1 MRTTGTDPVSR
12 QGRGGG
18 RPIASLPALAALVLG
33 SGGLSLLWGAG
44 VVPVLGAEGSPGALP
59 GATASMT
66 DSVPLWEVRG
76 DPGSA
81 DPVERGAY
89 LARAGNCV
97 VCHTEDPADPAGFMA
112 GGKEVPSPFGAF
124 HSTNITPDPETGI
137 GGWSRADFVR
147 SMREGRSPDG
157 SHFYPSFP
165 YTSFT
170 GMTDGDLDDLYAFLQ
185 AVPSVRQENRSHDLR
200 WFATL
205 GPGLAAW
212 KTLNFR
218 EWRFEPD
225 PDRDEEW
232 NRGAYLSQAVAH
244 CAECHSPRTRTG
256 AIVANRRYAGTPEGP
271 DGQPAPNITPDET
284 GITGWS
290 QRHLERY
297 LEFGMTPEGDFA
309 GGSMAEIINHGTGY
323 LTPEDRRA
331 IAVYILSLAPVPNQ
345 ED

>member
-1 MRTTGTDPVSR
+1 MAAP
-12 QGRGGG
+12 
-18 RPIASLPALAALVLG
+18 LLAVGVLLLG
-33 SGGLSLLWGAG
+33 SGGALDTL
-44 VVPVLGAEGSPGALP
+44 PV
-59 GATASMT
+59 
-66 DSVPLWEVRG
+66 WELRG
-76 DPGSA
+76 DPSSE

-97 VCHTEDPADPAGFMA
+97 VCHTEDPEEPAGFLA

-137 GGWSRADFVR
+137 GGWSEADFVR

-157 SHFYPSFP
+157 THFYPAFP

-170 GMTDGDLDDLYAFLQ
+170 GMTDGDLSDLYAYLQ
-185 AVPSVRQENRSHDLR
+185 AVPAVRQENRPHDLR

-218 EWRFEPD
+218 EWRFEAD
-225 PDRDEEW
+225 PQRDEEW

-244 CAECHSPRTRTG
+244 CAECHSSRTRTG
-256 AIVANRRYAGTPEGP
+256 AIVANRRYGGTSEGP
-271 DGQPAPNITPDET
+271 DGQPSPNITPDET
-284 GITGWS
+284 GIAGWS

-309 GGSMAEIINHGTGY
+309 GGSMAEVINHGTGY

-331 IAVYILSLAPVPNQ
+331 IAVYILSLAPIRNEV
-345 ED
+345 D